1 MQLNVS
7 TALYLLVL
15 TIEELEAS
23 LYVLDMRESK
33 VYDRRKN
40 VMQQN
45 DILLI
50 DS

>member
-7 TALYLLVL
+7 IALYLLVL
-15 TIEELEAS
+15 TVEELEAS
-23 LYVLDMRESK
+23 LYVLDMRDSK
-33 VYDRRKN
+33 VYDRRKS
-40 VMQQN
+40 VKQQN